1 MAAPTTDP
9 LKPLEQMARRWA
21 LLAPAVPTALFV
33 TFVIIMTI
41 LQPPAT
47 AQLASYALNIGSI
60 LVALFAFGLLIRYL
74 AARGIRRLAPLTPR
88 VKEAG
93 LAMRGLSLLLDNGL
107 LVSFFQ
113 SGAFPTMFFD
123 ADGSALH
130 PRLDDALRWT
140 RPRRLKFVRMVRS
153 RTGPL
158 GPRADLDALMARLGV
173 GYAIATV
180 HEARAP
186 AGEVGGPRWV
196 VSVTLFQLFGGPKV
210 DRIAS
215 HIEDIE
221 SFLNGFLRPALTG
234 EGMQAFPRWQ
244 ISLRIAAVAGTMAGL
259 LFLLV
264 GAFLLPSLR
273 FAFLTAGLVFIF
285 AVALYGAYA
294 MRVRPSSDR

>member
-130 PRLDDALRWT
+130 PRLAEALRWT

-153 RTGPL
+153 RTGPPWRWRNPL
-158 GPRADLDALMARLGV
+158 RVAPSPRSMKQGPPRARSEVLV
-173 GYAIATV
+173 GSF
-180 HEARAP
+180 P
-186 AGEVGGPRWV
+186 LPCFSFSGDPRW
-196 VSVTLFQLFGGPKV
+196 T
-210 DRIAS
+210 AS
-215 HIEDIE
+215 RRT
-221 SFLNGFLRPALTG
+221 SRTSN
-234 EGMQAFPRWQ
+234 
-244 ISLRIAAVAGTMAGL
+244 
-259 LFLLV
+259 
-264 GAFLLPSLR
+264 
-273 FAFLTAGLVFIF
+273 
-285 AVALYGAYA
+285 
-294 MRVRPSSDR
+294 PSSMDSFGRP